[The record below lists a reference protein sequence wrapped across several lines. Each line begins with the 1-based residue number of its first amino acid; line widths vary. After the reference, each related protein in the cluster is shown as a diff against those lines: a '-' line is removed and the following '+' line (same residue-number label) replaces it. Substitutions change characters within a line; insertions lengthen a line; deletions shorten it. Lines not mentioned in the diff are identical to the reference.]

1 MTQLNYRIE
10 LHNGESYLGACR
22 AEEGETHII
31 LPLHGTL
38 RAVTREL
45 LLFPQ
50 GRKIPADRLPGR
62 DAGLHPLLL

>member
-38 RAVTREL
+38 RGSQTTSPESVA
-45 LLFPQ
+45 F
-50 GRKIPADRLPGR
+50 G
-62 DAGLHPLLL
+62 AGFW